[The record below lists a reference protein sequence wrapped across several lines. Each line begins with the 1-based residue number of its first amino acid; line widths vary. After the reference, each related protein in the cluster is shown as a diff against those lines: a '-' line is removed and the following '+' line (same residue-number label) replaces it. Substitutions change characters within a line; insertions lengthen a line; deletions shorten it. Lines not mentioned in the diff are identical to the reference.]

1 MTNKAIL
8 DMVTMDRVQD
18 DDCPLATDLQAN
30 PEPGS
35 FNHGLN
41 VAVNAFILVLL
52 DEERR
57 GNVSE
62 AWLYDV
68 MQRAQFAAEK
78 IILRSVGSRH

>member
-8 DMVTMDRVQD
+8 DMVTMEMVQD
-18 DDCPLATDLQAN
+18 DDCPLATDLQTN

-52 DEERR
+52 DEERQ
-57 GNVSE
+57 GNVTE

-68 MQRAQFAAEK
+68 MARAQLAAEQ
-78 IILRSVGSRH
+78 IIRRNNTLKH

>member
-8 DMVTMDRVQD
+8 DMVTMDMVQD